1 MEARA
6 VELSVVMPCLN
17 EAETVGACVRSARQ
31 ALESHGIAGEILVAD
46 NGSTDASAA
55 VAAQEGARVI
65 AVAERGYGSALM
77 GAIAA
82 ARGRYVF
89 MADADGSYDFRE
101 IPRFLV
107 NLREGNELV
116 QGCRLPSGGGT
127 VLPGAMP
134 PLHRWLGNPIFSWLA
149 KQWFRAPIHDIHCG
163 MRAFSR
169 DLYERLDLRCTGMEF
184 ASEMVIKASLHGARI
199 AELPITLSPDGRTL
213 RRPHL
218 RTFRDGWRHLRF
230 FLLYTPR
237 WLFLVPGALLVLLG
251 LVGYAI
257 ALPGLRIGGV
267 QFDVHTLLFSS
278 LFIVGGYQS
287 ILFAALTRIFA
298 LTQDLVPED
307 PRLTRL
313 FERVNLERGLLV
325 GAAATITGITLLL
338 MAVNAWRIRNFGDLD
353 YSRTMRQ
360 AIPGTTLT
368 LLGVQTIL
376 SSFFFSILGLKRR

>member
-1 MEARA
+1 
-6 VELSVVMPCLN
+6 MPCLN
-17 EAETVGACVRSARQ
+17 EEETVSACVRSARQ
-31 ALESHGIAGEILVAD
+31 ALDRHGIAGEILVAD
-46 NGSTDASAA
+46 NGSSDASAD
-55 VAAQEGARVI
+55 AAAREGARIISVP
-65 AVAERGYGSALM
+65 ERGYGKALT

-82 ARGRYVF
+82 SRGRYVF
-89 MADADGSYDFRE
+89 MADADGSYDFGE
-101 IPRFLV
+101 IPPFLAK
-107 NLREGNELV
+107 LREGNELV

-134 PLHRWLGNPIFSWLA
+134 ALHRWLGNPIFSWLA
-149 KQWFRAPIHDIHCG
+149 KRWFRAPIHDIHCG
-163 MRAFSR
+163 LRAFSR
-169 DLYERLDLRCTGMEF
+169 ELYERLDLRCTGMEF
-184 ASEMVIKASLHGARI
+184 ASEMVIKASLHGARV

-230 FLLYTPR
+230 FLLFTPR

-257 ALPGLRIGGV
+257 AMPGLRIAGV

-278 LFIVGGYQS
+278 LFIIAGYQS
-287 ILFAALTRIFA
+287 ILFAALARIFA
-298 LTQDLVPED
+298 LTQGLVPAD

-313 FERVNLERGLLV
+313 FERVNLEKGLLV
-325 GAAATITGITLLL
+325 GAAATIAGITLLL
-338 MAVNAWRIRNFGDLD
+338 IAVNAWRLQDFGDLD

-368 LLGVQTIL
+368 LLGLQTIL